1 MKVYEITVST
11 TVQIDSLDDYAE
23 SKEHAIDIMWDR
35 WGVYKDTLE
44 ITEVKTWEV
53 DDEQN

>member
-35 WGVYKDTLE
+35 WDVYEDDLR
-44 ITEVKTWEV
+44 ITNVKVWEK
-53 DDEQN
+53 DDEC